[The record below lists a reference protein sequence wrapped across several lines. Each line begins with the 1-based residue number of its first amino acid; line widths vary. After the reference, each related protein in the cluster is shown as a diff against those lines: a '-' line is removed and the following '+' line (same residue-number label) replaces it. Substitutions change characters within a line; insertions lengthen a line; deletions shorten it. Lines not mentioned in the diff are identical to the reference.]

1 MWECDECESVNVQMR
16 KSELFLIDILMHIS
30 KIDAEQPKLFMIK
43 FSDHKQNEVDR
54 IIARYPEGK
63 QKSAL
68 LPLLHLAQ
76 EEFGGWLSPESMD
89 YVASI
94 LKIEPIEVYEVA
106 TFYSMYNMQPV
117 GRHVFEVCH
126 TGPCMLRGSDQLI
139 NHIKNRLSI
148 GVGETTPDG
157 LFTLK
162 TVECLGACGYAP
174 MMQMGKHYREHL
186 TPETIDNIIE
196 DCRRNAVKNN

>member
-1 MWECDECESVNVQMR
+1 M
-16 KSELFLIDILMHIS
+16 
-30 KIDAEQPKLFMIK
+30 K
-43 FSDHKQNEVDR
+43 FSDEKLKKADE

-76 EEFGGWLSPESMD
+76 DEFGGWLSVEAMD

-106 TFYSMYNMQPV
+106 TFYSMYNLKPV
-117 GRHVFEVCH
+117 GRYMFEVCQ
-126 TGPCMLRGSDQLI
+126 TGPCMLKGCDDI
-139 NHIKNRLSI
+139 IDHIRKKLNI

-174 MMQMGKHYREHL
+174 MMQLGKYFREHL
-186 TPETIDNIIE
+186 TPEKVDQIIE
-196 DCRRNAVKNN
+196 ECRRNAATNN